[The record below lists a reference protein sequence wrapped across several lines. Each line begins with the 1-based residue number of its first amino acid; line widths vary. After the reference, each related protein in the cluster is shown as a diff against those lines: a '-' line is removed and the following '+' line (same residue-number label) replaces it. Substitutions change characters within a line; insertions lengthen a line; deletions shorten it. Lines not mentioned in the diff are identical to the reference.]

1 MLFVTACALV
11 VAGCVLKHPSNPATS
26 GADQWFKQH
35 GDAARLLMTTALVV
49 TTPPQNIGVAAYD
62 EACAALQSRA
72 QAAQKLPPIPSKTLQ
87 FQWQSGL
94 KFFELGGTDCL
105 ASIANTDPSK
115 WQNNNTL
122 RDTARDDVTFGQIR
136 LQSVMTALGS
146 NANPLPQGVQ
156 MPGRTIPLK

>member
-1 MLFVTACALV
+1 VLFVTACALV

-72 QAAQKLPPIPSKTLQ
+72 QAAQKLPP
-87 FQWQSGL
+87 
-94 KFFELGGTDCL
+94 
-105 ASIANTDPSK
+105 SK